1 MKKVSKKLACE
12 LAKQYIGT
20 NKIKKIESG
29 CYFFENGKILLAVN
43 SVFRIEKEQGSE
55 FRYFRIGKE
64 PYWDKEVI
72 SCRIWVGTEIK
83 EMVFFT
89 PDLKEIWREWHE

>member
-20 NKIKKIESG
+20 GRMEKEESG
-29 CYFFENGKILLAVN
+29 FYYFRTGKILLAIN
-43 SVFRIEKEQGSE
+43 SIPKIEKEQGSE

-72 SCRIWVGTEIK
+72 SCRIWVGSEIK

-89 PDLKEIWREWHE
+89 PDLKEIWREWYE

>member
-12 LAKQYIGT
+12 LAKKYIGT

-29 CYFFENGKILLAVN
+29 CYFFGSGKILLAIN
-43 SVFRIEKEQGSE
+43 SIPQKEREQGSG
-55 FRYFRIGKE
+55 FRRFQAGKE

-72 SCRIWVGTEIK
+72 SCRIWVGDIIK

-89 PDLKEIWREWHE
+89 PDLEEIWCEWYE